1 MAAVGQDIMVMLVT
15 AMMVVAPATWA
26 FFIL

>member
-1 MAAVGQDIMVMLVT
+1 MAALGQDIMAMLVS
-15 AMMVVAPATWA
+15 AMMVVGLATWA